1 MVLTRLPASHVWS
14 VRLSIAVAEPTVST
28 KPSTLK
34 YVHKAIPD
42 ITFFSSHVS
51 DGAELVRAHAPLAR
65 KQVTAANDRSR
76 TCPQLWYDCY
86 SII

>member
-1 MVLTRLPASHVWS
+1 MVLARLPASHVWS

-42 ITFFSSHVS
+42 ALSLF
-51 DGAELVRAHAPLAR
+51 ALMLRLLVN
-65 KQVTAANDRSR
+65 K
-76 TCPQLWYDCY
+76 
-86 SII
+86 